1 MEQQRNVRKGSRL
14 QRQIEELQKRM
25 EAVEDILDNAKEV
38 LTVEEASRFMDIA
51 RSSLYK
57 MTSDR
62 SIPFYRPNGKMIYFE
77 KSDILAWIRQNRVVA
92 IKKTTG
98 LIRSLSLMMILVTW
112 MSIIQNRNK
121 NEERSI
127 LLSRPV

>member
-1 MEQQRNVRKGSRL
+1 MVQQKNVRKDSRL

-25 EAVEDILDNAKEV
+25 DAVEDILDNAKDV
-38 LTVEEASRFMDIA
+38 LSVEEAARFMDIA

-77 KSDILAWIRQNRVVA
+77 KADILEWIRKNRV
-92 IKKTTG
+92 
-98 LIRSLSLMMILVTW
+98 
-112 MSIIQNRNK
+112 MSVMYDEDKEQEPELHSNGQDGNS
-121 NEERSI
+121 SI
-127 LLSRPV
+127 NSWVIWHNT

>member
-1 MEQQRNVRKGSRL
+1 MEQQRNARKCSRL

-92 IKKTTG
+92 IKKDDGTDQEPELNDDYQEG
-98 LIRSLSLMMILVTW
+98 KC
-112 MSIIQNRNK
+112 Q
-121 NEERSI
+121 
-127 LLSRPV
+127 

>member
-1 MEQQRNVRKGSRL
+1 MEQQRNARKGSRL
-14 QRQIEELQKRM
+14 QRQIEELQKRI

-77 KSDILAWIRQNRVVA
+77 KADILAWIRQNRVMA
-92 IKKTTG
+92 TKKGDGTDHEPE
-98 LIRSLSLMMILVTW
+98 
-112 MSIIQNRNK
+112 RNDDYQK
-121 NEERSI
+121 GKCQ
-127 LLSRPV
+127 

>member
-1 MEQQRNVRKGSRL
+1 MEQQRNARKGSRL

-77 KSDILAWIRQNRVVA
+77 KADILAWIRKNRVVA
-92 IKKTTG
+92 IKKDDGTD
-98 LIRSLSLMMILVTW
+98 
-112 MSIIQNRNK
+112 QEPERNDDFQEGK
-121 NEERSI
+121 C
-127 LLSRPV
+127 

>member
-1 MEQQRNVRKGSRL
+1 MEQQRNTRKGSRL

-77 KSDILAWIRQNRVVA
+77 KADILAWIRQNRVMA
-92 IKKTTG
+92 TKKDDGTD
-98 LIRSLSLMMILVTW
+98 
-112 MSIIQNRNK
+112 QEPERNDDYQEGK
-121 NEERSI
+121 CQ
-127 LLSRPV
+127 

>member
-1 MEQQRNVRKGSRL
+1 MEQQRNARKGSRL

-77 KSDILAWIRQNRVVA
+77 KADILEWIRKNRVMPVMYDED
-92 IKKTTG
+92 KEQEPVS
-98 LIRSLSLMMILVTW
+98 RSGEQQSKY
-112 MSIIQNRNK
+112 SK
-121 NEERSI
+121 HS
-127 LLSRPV
+127 

>member
-1 MEQQRNVRKGSRL
+1 MEQQRNARKGSRL

-38 LTVEEASRFMDIA
+38 LSVEEASRFMDIA

-77 KSDILAWIRQNRVVA
+77 KADILTWIRQNRVVA
-92 IKKTTG
+92 TKKDDGTD
-98 LIRSLSLMMILVTW
+98 
-112 MSIIQNRNK
+112 QEPERNDDFQEGK
-121 NEERSI
+121 C
-127 LLSRPV
+127 

>member
-1 MEQQRNVRKGSRL
+1 MEQQRNARKGSRL

-25 EAVEDILDNAKEV
+25 EAVEDILDNAKEI

-77 KSDILAWIRQNRVVA
+77 KADILAWIRQNRVTA
-92 IKKTTG
+92 TKKDDGTN
-98 LIRSLSLMMILVTW
+98 
-112 MSIIQNRNK
+112 QEPERNDDSQEGK
-121 NEERSI
+121 CQ
-127 LLSRPV
+127 

>member
-1 MEQQRNVRKGSRL
+1 MEQQRNARKGSRL

-62 SIPFYRPNGKMIYFE
+62 SIPFYRPNGKLIYFE
-77 KSDILAWIRQNRVVA
+77 KSDLLAWMRRNRTVSQEEV
-92 IKKTTG
+92 
-98 LIRSLSLMMILVTW
+98 
-112 MSIIQNRNK
+112 
-121 NEERSI
+121 NEHAQQV
-127 LLSRPV
+127 LQKMAMD

>member
-1 MEQQRNVRKGSRL
+1 MEQQRNARKGSRL

-62 SIPFYRPNGKMIYFE
+62 SIPFYRPNGKIIYFE
-77 KSDILAWIRQNRVVA
+77 KADILTWIRQNRV
-92 IKKTTG
+92 T
-98 LIRSLSLMMILVTW
+98 
-112 MSIIQNRNK
+112 
-121 NEERSI
+121 
-127 LLSRPV
+127 PVKSSDDSEQEPEQHSNGQEGNNSTNS

>member
-98 LIRSLSLMMILVTW
+98 LIRSLSLMMILRRENV
-112 MSIIQNRNK
+112 SNLDEYNSK
-121 NEERSI
+121 SK
-127 LLSRPV
+127 

>member
-1 MEQQRNVRKGSRL
+1 MVQQKNVRKDSRL

-25 EAVEDILDNAKEV
+25 DAVKDILDNAKEV
-38 LTVEEASRFMDIA
+38 LSVEEAASFMDIA

-77 KSDILAWIRQNRVVA
+77 KADILEWIRKNRV
-92 IKKTTG
+92 
-98 LIRSLSLMMILVTW
+98 M
-112 MSIIQNRNK
+112 
-121 NEERSI
+121 
-127 LLSRPV
+127 PVIYDVYKEQEPVSCSGEQQSKSSKHS

>member
-1 MEQQRNVRKGSRL
+1 MVQQKKVRKDNRL

-25 EAVEDILDNAKEV
+25 DAVEDILDNAKEV
-38 LTVEEASRFMDIA
+38 LSVEEAARFMDIA

-77 KSDILAWIRQNRVVA
+77 KADILEWIRKNRV
-92 IKKTTG
+92 
-98 LIRSLSLMMILVTW
+98 
-112 MSIIQNRNK
+112 MSVMYDEDIEQEPEPHLDDQHCKISK
-121 NEERSI
+121 HS
-127 LLSRPV
+127 

>member
-1 MEQQRNVRKGSRL
+1 MEQQRNARKGSRL

-77 KSDILAWIRQNRVVA
+77 KADILAWMRRNRTVSQEEV
-92 IKKTTG
+92 
-98 LIRSLSLMMILVTW
+98 
-112 MSIIQNRNK
+112 
-121 NEERSI
+121 NEHAQQV
-127 LLSRPV
+127 LQKMAMD

>member
-1 MEQQRNVRKGSRL
+1 MEQQRNARKGSRL

-25 EAVEDILDNAKEV
+25 EAVEDILDNVKEV

-77 KSDILAWIRQNRVVA
+77 KADILAWMRRNRTVSQEEV
-92 IKKTTG
+92 
-98 LIRSLSLMMILVTW
+98 
-112 MSIIQNRNK
+112 
-121 NEERSI
+121 NEHAQQV
-127 LLSRPV
+127 LQKMAMD

>member
-1 MEQQRNVRKGSRL
+1 MVQPKNARKDSRL

-77 KSDILAWIRQNRVVA
+77 KADILAWIRQNRVVA
-92 IKKTTG
+92 TKKDDGTD
-98 LIRSLSLMMILVTW
+98 
-112 MSIIQNRNK
+112 QEPERNDDFQEGK
-121 NEERSI
+121 C
-127 LLSRPV
+127 

>member
-1 MEQQRNVRKGSRL
+1 MVQQKNVRKDNRL

-25 EAVEDILDNAKEV
+25 DAVEDILDNAKEV
-38 LTVEEASRFMDIA
+38 LSVEEAARFMDIA

-77 KSDILAWIRQNRVVA
+77 KADILEWIRKNRV
-92 IKKTTG
+92 
-98 LIRSLSLMMILVTW
+98 
-112 MSIIQNRNK
+112 MSVMYDEDIEQEPEPHLDDQHCKISK
-121 NEERSI
+121 HS
-127 LLSRPV
+127 

>member
-1 MEQQRNVRKGSRL
+1 MEQQRNARKGSRL

-38 LTVEEASRFMDIA
+38 LSVEEAARFMDIA

-77 KSDILAWIRQNRVVA
+77 KADILAWIRQNRVVA
-92 IKKTTG
+92 TKKDDGTD
-98 LIRSLSLMMILVTW
+98 
-112 MSIIQNRNK
+112 QEPERNDDFQEGK
-121 NEERSI
+121 C
-127 LLSRPV
+127 

>member
-1 MEQQRNVRKGSRL
+1 MEQKRNARKGSRL

-77 KSDILAWIRQNRVVA
+77 KADILAWIRQNRVVA
-92 IKKTTG
+92 TKKDDGTD
-98 LIRSLSLMMILVTW
+98 
-112 MSIIQNRNK
+112 QEPERNDDFQEGK
-121 NEERSI
+121 C
-127 LLSRPV
+127 

>member
-1 MEQQRNVRKGSRL
+1 MEQQRNARKDSYL

-77 KSDILAWIRQNRVVA
+77 KADILAWIRQNRVMA
-92 IKKTTG
+92 TKKDDGTD
-98 LIRSLSLMMILVTW
+98 
-112 MSIIQNRNK
+112 QEPERNDDYQK
-121 NEERSI
+121 GKYQ
-127 LLSRPV
+127 

>member
-1 MEQQRNVRKGSRL
+1 MVQQKKVRKDNRL

-25 EAVEDILDNAKEV
+25 DAVEDILDNAKEV
-38 LTVEEASRFMDIA
+38 LSVEEAARFMDIA

-77 KSDILAWIRQNRVVA
+77 KADILEWIRKNRVMSVMYYDD
-92 IKKTTG
+92 KEQEPVS
-98 LIRSLSLMMILVTW
+98 RSGEQKSK
-112 MSIIQNRNK
+112 SSK
-121 NEERSI
+121 NSW
-127 LLSRPV
+127 VNWK

>member
-1 MEQQRNVRKGSRL
+1 MEQQRNARRGSRL

-77 KSDILAWIRQNRVVA
+77 KADILAWIRQNRVTA
-92 IKKTTG
+92 TKKDDGTDLEHECNNDKQDG
-98 LIRSLSLMMILVTW
+98 
-112 MSIIQNRNK
+112 K
-121 NEERSI
+121 C
-127 LLSRPV
+127 

>member
-1 MEQQRNVRKGSRL
+1 MEQQRNARKGSRL
-14 QRQIEELQKRM
+14 QRQIEELQKRI

-38 LTVEEASRFMDIA
+38 LTVEEAARFMDIA

-77 KSDILAWIRQNRVVA
+77 KADILAWMRRNRTVSQEEV
-92 IKKTTG
+92 
-98 LIRSLSLMMILVTW
+98 
-112 MSIIQNRNK
+112 
-121 NEERSI
+121 NEHAQQV
-127 LLSRPV
+127 LQKMAMD

>member
-1 MEQQRNVRKGSRL
+1 MEQQRNARKGSRL
-14 QRQIEELQKRM
+14 QRQIEELRKRI

-77 KSDILAWIRQNRVVA
+77 KADILAWIRQNRVMA
-92 IKKTTG
+92 TKKDDGTD
-98 LIRSLSLMMILVTW
+98 
-112 MSIIQNRNK
+112 QEPDRNDDYQK
-121 NEERSI
+121 GKYQ
-127 LLSRPV
+127 

>member
-1 MEQQRNVRKGSRL
+1 MVQQKNVRKDSRL

-25 EAVEDILDNAKEV
+25 DAVEDNLDNAKEV
-38 LTVEEASRFMDIA
+38 LSVEEAARFMDIA

-77 KSDILAWIRQNRVVA
+77 KADILEWIRKNRVMPVMYDVD
-92 IKKTTG
+92 KELEPKSRSSEQQSKT
-98 LIRSLSLMMILVTW
+98 SKHS
-112 MSIIQNRNK
+112 
-121 NEERSI
+121 
-127 LLSRPV
+127 

>member
-1 MEQQRNVRKGSRL
+1 MVQQKNVRKDSRL

-25 EAVEDILDNAKEV
+25 DAVEDILDNAKEV
-38 LTVEEASRFMDIA
+38 LSVEEAARFMDIA

-77 KSDILAWIRQNRVVA
+77 KADILDWIRKNRVMPVMYYED
-92 IKKTTG
+92 KEQEPEF
-98 LIRSLSLMMILVTW
+98 RSGEQQSNSSKHSWVNW
-112 MSIIQNRNK
+112 N
-121 NEERSI
+121 
-127 LLSRPV
+127 

>member
-1 MEQQRNVRKGSRL
+1 MEQQRNARKGSRL

-77 KSDILAWIRQNRVVA
+77 KADILAWIRQNRVMA
-92 IKKTTG
+92 TKKDDGTD
-98 LIRSLSLMMILVTW
+98 
-112 MSIIQNRNK
+112 QEPERNDDYQDGK
-121 NEERSI
+121 CQ
-127 LLSRPV
+127 

>member
-1 MEQQRNVRKGSRL
+1 MEQQRNARKGSRL

-38 LTVEEASRFMDIA
+38 LTVEETSRFMDIA

-77 KSDILAWIRQNRVVA
+77 KADILAWIRQNRVVA
-92 IKKTTG
+92 TKKDDGTD
-98 LIRSLSLMMILVTW
+98 
-112 MSIIQNRNK
+112 QEPERNDDFQEGK
-121 NEERSI
+121 C
-127 LLSRPV
+127 

>member
-1 MEQQRNVRKGSRL
+1 MEQQRNARKDSYL

-77 KSDILAWIRQNRVVA
+77 KADILAWIRQNRVMA
-92 IKKTTG
+92 TKKDDGTDQE
-98 LIRSLSLMMILVTW
+98 SE
-112 MSIIQNRNK
+112 RNDDYQK
-121 NEERSI
+121 GKYQ
-127 LLSRPV
+127 

>member
-1 MEQQRNVRKGSRL
+1 MEQQRNARKGSRL
-14 QRQIEELQKRM
+14 QRQIEELQKRI

-38 LTVEEASRFMDIA
+38 LSVEEASRFMDIA

-77 KSDILAWIRQNRVVA
+77 KADILAWIRQNRVMA
-92 IKKTTG
+92 TKKDDGTD
-98 LIRSLSLMMILVTW
+98 
-112 MSIIQNRNK
+112 QEPDRNDDYQK
-121 NEERSI
+121 GKYQ
-127 LLSRPV
+127 

>member
-1 MEQQRNVRKGSRL
+1 MEQQRNARKDSRL

-77 KSDILAWIRQNRVVA
+77 KADILAWIRQNRVVA
-92 IKKTTG
+92 TKKDDGTD
-98 LIRSLSLMMILVTW
+98 
-112 MSIIQNRNK
+112 QEPERNDDFQEGK
-121 NEERSI
+121 CQ
-127 LLSRPV
+127 

>member
-1 MEQQRNVRKGSRL
+1 MEQQRNARKGSRL

-62 SIPFYRPNGKMIYFE
+62 SISFYRPNGKMIYFE
-77 KSDILAWIRQNRVVA
+77 KADILAWIRQNRVTPV
-92 IKKTTG
+92 
-98 LIRSLSLMMILVTW
+98 
-112 MSIIQNRNK
+112 K
-121 NEERSI
+121 NSDDSEQESEQH
-127 LLSRPV
+127 SNGQEGNNSTNS